1 MAEAK
6 KSPGGKANRSAAADG
21 KVYFSYVQ
29 IAQTVSSTVPAV
41 KVFQPDVIVAIG
53 GGGYIPARILR
64 TEVKVPILAI
74 SLELYDDAT
83 DTPNTNV
90 LKKQWFDETPG
101 TFGALVRGKRVLV
114 VDEVD
119 DTRRTLQ
126 YAVEELRRSNSPA
139 AVAVMVVHNKLKPKR
154 GVLPD
159 DVLYIAGENVRD
171 VWNCYPWDAGIDIV
185 EHELLAR
192 RCADESS
199 V

>member
-83 DTPNTNV
+83 DTPNTSV

-192 RCADESS
+192 RCAGESS